1 MKLFVVLFYY
11 PDDDGG
17 GYIEEYHSVH
27 DVLEN
32 AREIVKKS
40 IEEEKEKYGES
51 LYDGVNGN
59 PYIAIYE
66 TTFGT
71 QKKAIVCS
79 TMKDSTFGP
88 V

>member
-1 MKLFVVLFYY
+1 MNQKIFTHSEQPSERICRDLRGLEVKQYKNKNNKLFQKMKLFVVLFYY

-40 IEEEKEKYGES
+40 IEEEKEK
-51 LYDGVNGN
+51 
-59 PYIAIYE
+59 
-66 TTFGT
+66 
-71 QKKAIVCS
+71 
-79 TMKDSTFGP
+79 TMN
-88 V
+88 